1 MKKIVVACFI
11 CIVLFV
17 SSVCIASGDYDFSSY
32 SNEELI
38 SLETAI
44 QAEKI
49 SRGMAKSATV
59 YSGKYIIGVDLPAG
73 TYRVE
78 TSKGAADHL
87 EVYNASGK
95 RIASYA
101 IGTSSNRSP
110 IGKLEL
116 HDGEIIEFDSCTLIF
131 TVYSGGIVFE

>member
-1 MKKIVVACFI
+1 MKKGLVI
-11 CIVLFV
+11 CLC
-17 SSVCIASGDYDFSSY
+17 CILLASTVYAASGGFDFSPY
-32 SNEELI
+32 SNDELI
-38 SLETAI
+38 ILETAL

-49 SRGMAKSATV
+49 SRGMAKTATV
-59 YSGKYIIGVDLPAG
+59 YSGKYTIGVDLPAG

-87 EVYNASGK
+87 EIYNASGK

-101 IGTSSNRSP
+101 IGTASNRSP

-116 HDGEIIEFDSCTLIF
+116 HDGETIEFDSCTLVF

>member
-1 MKKIVVACFI
+1 MKKTVIVLIACF
-11 CIVLFV
+11 VFAAT
-17 SSVCIASGDYDFSSY
+17 SVFAASNGFDLSSY
-32 SNEELI
+32 TDEELI

-44 QAEKI
+44 QSEKI
-49 SRGMAKSATV
+49 ARGMGKSATV
-59 YSGKYIIGVDLPAG
+59 YSGKYTIGVDLPAG

-95 RIASYA
+95 KIASYA
-101 IGTSSNRSP
+101 IGTASNRSP

-116 HDGEIIEFDSCTLIF
+116 HDGETIQFDSCTLIF

>member
-1 MKKIVVACFI
+1 MKKGLII
-11 CIVLFV
+11 CLC
-17 SSVCIASGDYDFSSY
+17 CILLISTAYAAFENINFSSY

-38 SLETAI
+38 ALETAL
-44 QAEKI
+44 QEEKI
-49 SRGMAKSATV
+49 SRGIAKTATV
-59 YSGKYIIGVDLPAG
+59 YSGKYTIGVDFPAG

-78 TSKGAADHL
+78 TSNGVADHL

-101 IGTSSNRSP
+101 IGTASERSP

-116 HDGEIIEFDSCTLIF
+116 HDGETIEFDSCTLVF